1 MYTEWQNCMDWVETL
16 LENANTTIN
25 PHRERVIWCYGQWQP
40 MYFEIINTIPDIEFF
55 EGIPSTIDSDDFLD
69 VTHRNL
75 IVLDDLM
82 AK

>member
-1 MYTEWQNCMDWVETL
+1 
-16 LENANTTIN
+16 
-25 PHRERVIWCYGQWQP
+25 